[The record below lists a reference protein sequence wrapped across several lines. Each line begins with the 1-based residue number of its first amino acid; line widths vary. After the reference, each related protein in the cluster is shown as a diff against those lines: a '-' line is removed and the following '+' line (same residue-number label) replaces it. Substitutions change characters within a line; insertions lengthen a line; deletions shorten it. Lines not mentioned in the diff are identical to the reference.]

1 MSRFQDIA
9 DFARQHHSC
18 GILVPS
24 ASSPLMGG
32 YLLTLTCTC
41 GATFDRWVTAEEA
54 VELPAP
60 ALTPAPEAPASERK
74 AEPPTAAPAMAA
86 PPPETPTPPATG
98 RESLEEAMLRAL
110 DAVEEPEPPR
120 PPQRPKLRLEE
131 ALESVLAELGETPE
145 PEPPEPPPG
154 PRPRRA
160 GPGSPGPA
168 ATEPS
173 ETSTSD
179 ADRETLED
187 AMKAALEAIEE
198 PRPGKTRRIP
208 DKQTLEAA
216 LRSAL
221 EAFDATGDQW
231 RAPGPRAGARRA
243 GLAGLAKPLEPQRRG
258 LTVGWAILI
267 ASLLVITTAALW
279 YGIRAR
285 SQPVTAVASAPLPPS
300 RPRLPEVERTS
311 VTQAMAALRE
321 LQGMSRV
328 DVPYRV
334 YFNRVSFAKADVDRF
349 VQSVKDLDLRSA
361 LQGTLAVHVL
371 AATAWRAKTLNERD
385 KWEAIGDDPA
395 VELCPAARRV
405 LSVSDEPPNM
415 SRAQWRGIALAAT
428 IPLLWDC
435 TAERMAEIEKSIRD
449 R

>member
-1 MSRFQDIA
+1 MSRFQDLA
-9 DFARQHHSC
+9 DFARQHRSC

-54 VELPAP
+54 LELPAP
-60 ALTPAPEAPASERK
+60 ALTPVPDEPASERT
-74 AEPPTAAPAMAA
+74 ADPPGAAAAMAA
-86 PPPETPTPPATG
+86 PPPETPTPPATE
-98 RESLEEAMLRAL
+98 RETLEEAMLRAL

-120 PPQRPKLRLEE
+120 PPKRPKLRLEE

-145 PEPPEPPPG
+145 PPPG
-154 PRPRRA
+154 PRPTPTALRA
-160 GPGSPGPA
+160 GPASPAPA

-173 ETSTSD
+173 ETSASD

-198 PRPGKTRRIP
+198 PSPGKPRRIP

-221 EAFDATGDQW
+221 EAFDATGDQG
-231 RAPGPRAGARRA
+231 RAPGPRAGTRRA
-243 GLAGLAKPLEPQRRG
+243 RLIGLAKPVEPPRRG
-258 LTVGWAILI
+258 LTVGLAILI

-285 SQPVTAVASAPLPPS
+285 SQPVTAVASAPRPPS
-300 RPRLPEVERTS
+300 RPRLPDVERTS

-334 YFNRVSFAKADVDRF
+334 YFNRVSFAKADVDRY
-349 VQSVKDLDLRSA
+349 VQSVRDLDIRSA

-385 KWEAIGDDPA
+385 KWEVIGDDPA